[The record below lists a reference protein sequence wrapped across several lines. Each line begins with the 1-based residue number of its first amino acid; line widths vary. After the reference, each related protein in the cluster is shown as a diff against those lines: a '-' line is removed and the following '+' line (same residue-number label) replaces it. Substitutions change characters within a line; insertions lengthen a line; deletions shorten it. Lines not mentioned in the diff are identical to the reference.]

1 MFTRDKVQFE
11 LDLNMT
17 EHSLNPKCQ
26 MIKKNDLKFLLLQ
39 NVPFLNHKILIIAHR
54 IQICNKKKS
63 LKMVNISLFG
73 EVFSQKKV
81 VPS

>member
-39 NVPFLNHKILIIAHR
+39 NVPFLNHK
-54 IQICNKKKS
+54 N
-63 LKMVNISLFG
+63 
-73 EVFSQKKV
+73 
-81 VPS
+81 